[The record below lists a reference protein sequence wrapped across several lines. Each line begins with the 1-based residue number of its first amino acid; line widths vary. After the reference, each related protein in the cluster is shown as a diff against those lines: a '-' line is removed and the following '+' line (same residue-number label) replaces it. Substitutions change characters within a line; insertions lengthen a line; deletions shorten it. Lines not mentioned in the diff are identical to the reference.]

1 MTESAMAEKL
11 DGLTNAVIMMAA
23 MTGARLTRAAM
34 RERLGIHDTTLARRL
49 ATDRNFPRPGPDGK
63 WLLSKVMEWEAGK

>member
-23 MTGARLTRAAM
+23 MTGARLTRAA
-34 RERLGIHDTTLARRL
+34 RAE
-49 ATDRNFPRPGPDGK
+49 
-63 WLLSKVMEWEAGK
+63 

>member
-1 MTESAMAEKL
+1 MSETAIAEKL
-11 DGLTNAVIMMAA
+11 DGLTNAVIMLAA

-34 RERLGIHDTTLARRL
+34 AERLDVHPNTLANRM

-63 WLLSKVMEWEAGK
+63 WLLCTVMEWEAGK